1 MIRATSISN
10 TEGIDNLI
18 AELNGPIVEE
28 IGAQVFSEVELD
40 LAAELTQEPP
50 PIRPGVFKQYATP
63 KQLRYVM
70 AKIRRGEW
78 TGRTGAT
85 SAGWS
90 VSYTVNG
97 GNFTLVVMND
107 EPQARFVYGSLAL
120 SSGANPLRFQQKFHQ
135 VTGWPQVSPIV
146 NYYFDVA
153 QQRFAELVAERLGG
167 ATNNKRFGTTPRQS
181 RKTKY

>member
-10 TEGIDNLI
+10 TEGIDNLV
-18 AELNGPIVEE
+18 AALNGPLVEE
-28 IGAQVFSEVELD
+28 IGAQVFSEIELD

-50 PIRPGVFKQYATP
+50 PIRRGVFKQYATP

-90 VSYTVNG
+90 ISYTVSG
-97 GNFTLVVMND
+97 GSFTMVVMND
-107 EPQARFVYGSLAL
+107 EPHARFVYGSLAL
-120 SSGANPLRFQQKFHQ
+120 SSGANPLRFQQRFHT
-135 VTGWPQVSPIV
+135 VTGWPQASPIV

-153 QQRFAELVAERLGG
+153 QQRFAELLAERLGG
-167 ATNNKRFGTTPRQS
+167 TTSSRRGYTSPR
-181 RKTKY
+181 RR

>member
-1 MIRATSISN
+1 MIRATSVSN

-28 IGAQVFSEVELD
+28 IGAQVFSEIELD
-40 LAAELTQEPP
+40 IAAELTMEPP

-90 VSYTVNG
+90 VSYAVEG
-97 GNFTLVVMND
+97 GSFTLVVMNK

-135 VTGWPQVSPIV
+135 VTGWPAGSAIV
-146 NYYFDVA
+146 NSYFDIA

-167 ATNNKRFGTTPRQS
+167 TTSTRRGYTSPR
-181 RKTKY
+181 RR